1 LVTNNGGVVGNIAT
15 QTGSPC
21 RLGQGAL
28 MTNGLAAFM
37 AAVSGTSL
45 IAYLLMGRT
54 KTQDRRARRQSAGG
68 DGGDSFSSSGSSD
81 GDIWSVLSSF
91 GSDSSSSDGD
101 SGGDGGGGGD

>member
-1 LVTNNGGVVGNIAT
+1 
-15 QTGSPC
+15 
-21 RLGQGAL
+21 
-28 MTNGLAAFM
+28 MTNGMTAFM

-68 DGGDSFSSSGSSD
+68 DGGDSFSSYGSSD
-81 GDIWSVLSSF
+81 GDVWSVLSWL

-101 SGGDGGGGGD
+101 SGGDGDGGGDGGGGD

>member
-1 LVTNNGGVVGNIAT
+1 
-15 QTGSPC
+15 
-21 RLGQGAL
+21 
-28 MTNGLAAFM
+28 MTNGMAAFM

-68 DGGDSFSSSGSSD
+68 DSFSSYGSSD
-81 GDIWSVLSSF
+81 GDVWSVLSWL

-101 SGGDGGGGGD
+101 SGGDGDGGGGDGGGGD